1 MSYMDYVQRR
11 GQLQTYFDRTA
22 ADAWARLTSTEPVS
36 RIRATVRAGRDS
48 MRDAILEFLPKDL
61 SGARVL
67 DAGCGTGALSVA
79 AAERGADVTAID
91 LSASLVA
98 LAKERLPSRL
108 AAGSIDFKLGDMSD
122 AGLGEFDHVVAMDS
136 LIHYNCED
144 AIEVLA
150 EWAGRTSRS
159 IIFTFAPRTP
169 ALTVL
174 HAVGRVF
181 PRADRAPAIEPVAE
195 SRLRHRFFAEP
206 RFKGWALGRARL
218 VTSGFYKS
226 QALEL
231 RRL

>member
-1 MSYMDYVQRR
+1 L
-11 GQLQTYFDRTA
+11 G
-22 ADAWARLTSTEPVS
+22 
-36 RIRATVRAGRDS
+36 
-48 MRDAILEFLPKDL
+48 
-61 SGARVL
+61 
-67 DAGCGTGALSVA
+67 
-79 AAERGADVTAID
+79 
-91 LSASLVA
+91 
-98 LAKERLPSRL
+98 KERLPSQL
-108 AAGSIDFKLGDMSD
+108 KAGRIDFKLGDMSD
-122 AGLGEFDHVVAMDS
+122 ASLGEFDHVVAMDS
-136 LIHYNCED
+136 LIHYSCED

-150 EWAGRTSRS
+150 EWSRRTARS

-195 SRLRHRFFAEP
+195 SRLRDRFFAEA

>member
-1 MSYMDYVQRR
+1 MSYFGYVQRR

-48 MRDAILEFLPKDL
+48 MRAVILGYLPDDL
-61 SGARVL
+61 SGLRVL

-79 AAERGADVTAID
+79 AAGRGAEVVAID

-98 LAKERLPSRL
+98 LAKERLPSQL
-108 AAGSIDFKLGDMSD
+108 DAGRIDFKLGDMSD
-122 AGLGEFDHVVAMDS
+122 AALGEFDHIVAMDS

-144 AIEVLA
+144 AFELLA
-150 EWAGRTSRS
+150 GFAGRTSRS

-169 ALTVL
+169 ALTL
-174 HAVGRVF
+174 MHAVGRIF
-181 PRADRAPAIEPVAE
+181 PRADRAPAIEPLAE
-195 SRLRHRFFAEP
+195 SRLRECFRAEP
-206 RFKGWALGRARL
+206 RFRGWTLGRTRL

-226 QALEL
+226 QAFEL
-231 RRL
+231 RRQ